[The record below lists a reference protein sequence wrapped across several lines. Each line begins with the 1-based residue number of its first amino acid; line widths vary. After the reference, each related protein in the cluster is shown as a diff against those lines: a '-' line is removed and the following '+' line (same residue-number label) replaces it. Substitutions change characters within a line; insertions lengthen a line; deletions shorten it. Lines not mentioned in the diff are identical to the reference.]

1 MIKNYVFILFFT
13 LSFFAIPK
21 VFAQDFNGKES
32 DTQKI
37 EALSIYPNPVTNNRQ
52 FVNITTRYNSIK
64 QIEFFN
70 VIGKKI
76 YATVL
81 NGRELNISRL
91 STGVYFIKITEN
103 SISETRKLV
112 IK

>member
-13 LSFFAIPK
+13 LSLFTIPK
-21 VFAQDFNGKES
+21 GFAQDINGKES

-37 EALSIYPNPVTNNRQ
+37 EALSIYPNPVSNNRQ
-52 FVNITTRYNSIK
+52 FINITTRLNSIK

-103 SISETRKLV
+103 NISETRKLV